1 MKLGVITDCFK
12 KGVEQG
18 IITAGKLGLKGV
30 QIYATTGEFS
40 PETLNEQ
47 KIEEYN
53 DIIILRHNRPDL
65 DALGSQLGLSKTLK
79 HNFPNKNIYVTGDM
93 NNRLSF
99 IGQMD
104 EVSDETFTKSLVI
117 ICDVAVKS
125 MMCDP
130 RYTLAKEIF
139 IIDHHKNLSDITD
152 NVIIDPTKAAAA
164 QYIAE
169 ILLNDWHYEIP
180 KDAATALYGGI
191 ISDSGRFQ
199 YSDTNGST
207 LRTAAKLLDLGA
219 DMHFIYD
226 NLYVESLESKQM
238 KGYFSS
244 IFKTTENN
252 VAYLKNTKDI
262 FEKFPVDFFT
272 ISRGMVNVM
281 AGIEGIN
288 IWCNLRKYRTQTN
301 LLALNQS
308 FLMSFFFFFYTE
320 INR

>member
-1 MKLGVITDCFK
+1 MINL
-12 KGVEQG
+12 
-18 IITAGKLGLKGV
+18 LK
-30 QIYATTGEFS
+30 
-40 PETLNEQ
+40 Q

-288 IWCNLRKYRTQTN
+288 IWCNFTYDPQNDVIGGEFRSRGLSIVDIAKAFGGGGHDQACGATLHSWDEVDQILEKFDQRAKEFNNGT
-301 LLALNQS
+301 
-308 FLMSFFFFFYTE
+308 YTK
-320 INR
+320 